1 MSMVGLRKILRILR
15 LCAFCP
21 IGVLTLVS
29 TVYSDQ
35 SLGGVQKIQACRDF
49 NYQERLGLLAPKL
62 QLFPRLYHW

>member
-21 IGVLTLVS
+21 LGVLTLVS
-29 TVYSDQ
+29 INSDQ
-35 SLGGVQKIQACRDF
+35 SLEGVQKIQACRDF